1 MDYRDV
7 LIIFYMNSVK
17 EDYIYADL
25 VELLG
30 LTYTYVIDKID
41 YLIEQEYLIVNERKI
56 IEVGRKGIEI
66 LSEKRFLDINIFD
79 LYDGKELVDGK
90 ISKQLEINDI
100 YIPKNFDEKFKGY

>member
-1 MDYRDV
+1 MDYRDI

-66 LSEKRFLDINIFD
+66 LSEKDFW
-79 LYDGKELVDGK
+79 
-90 ISKQLEINDI
+90 ISI
-100 YIPKNFDEKFKGY
+100 YLIYTMEKS